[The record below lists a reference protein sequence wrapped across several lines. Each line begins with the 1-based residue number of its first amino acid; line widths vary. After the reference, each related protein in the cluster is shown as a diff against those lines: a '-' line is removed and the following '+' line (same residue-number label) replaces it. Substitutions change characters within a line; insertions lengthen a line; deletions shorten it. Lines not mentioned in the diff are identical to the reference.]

1 MSERIKV
8 VAFRRT
14 CPIVG
19 GPENLLVSQA
29 RYSDRTAFD
38 LTVMDFGLT
47 ADARSPFLKQIAEHG
62 IATASIPARSK
73 FDVVRSIRY
82 VADLLAERG
91 VDILHTHDHRTDF
104 IGYFAARRSHTP
116 IVASVWQPLRRY
128 WWLWHVE
135 MLDDHLMRRFDRLL
149 PCSRAVQA
157 EILAKRPDLAPR
169 TVLIPGGVDL
179 AGFRERRASRAEVR
193 AELGIP
199 EDALVCVFAGRI
211 MEDKGLPYLV
221 EAHQMLRAAGLDLL
235 QLMVGV
241 GPQMEWLQQRIRNVG
256 LADRFRFIGY
266 RHDLPAVL
274 EACDLL
280 VHPSLSE
287 GLSVSII
294 TAMAAGLAVV
304 ATNVGG
310 TAESVIH
317 NECGLLVEPRDP
329 VALAH
334 CVRELVEN
342 PERRKAMGTCARKLA
357 FSRWSVERMV
367 RDFENVYRA
376 LHAEQHA
383 PAAVA

>member
-1 MSERIKV
+1 MSTRITV

-29 RYSDRTAFD
+29 RYIDRSAFD
-38 LTVMDFGLT
+38 FTVIDFGPT
-47 ADARSPFLKQIAEHG
+47 PDARSPFLQQIAAHG

-82 VADLLAERG
+82 VADFLTERG

-104 IGYFAARRSHTP
+104 IGYFATRRSRTP

-135 MLDDHLMRRFDRLL
+135 VLDDHLMRRFDRLL
-149 PCSRAVQA
+149 PCARAVRD

-169 TVLIPGGVDL
+169 TALIPGGVDL
-179 AGFRERRASRAEVR
+179 AGFREPRASRAEIR

-199 EDALVCVFAGRI
+199 QDAFVCVFAGRI

-221 EAHQMLRAAGLDLL
+221 ETHQMLRATGLDLL
-235 QLMVGV
+235 QVMVGV
-241 GPQMEWLQQRIRNVG
+241 GPQLESLQERIRSVG

-294 TAMAAGLAVV
+294 TAMAAGLAIV

-329 VALAH
+329 EALAR
-334 CVRELVEN
+334 CVRELVED
-342 PERRKAMGTCARKLA
+342 PERRRAMGACARELA

-367 RDFENVYRA
+367 RDFEGVYRD
-376 LHAEQHA
+376 LYAEQH